1 MSSSSS
7 KIVAI
12 AHTLLIPT
20 LLVIVIAAYENAPT
34 FPHLSLFLPS
44 MMRGLPRWRIIV
56 VCLLPVCHDISSS
69 LSYPRQ
75 TLWSNVTP
83 SHNHLSPPQ
92 CSRLIVVLLLPRQP
106 NPNRRYSDR
115 RWFLPPLLLLSSLPR
130 IHTHRH
136 IAPHLQRRRNVG
148 TMIPQLLPQLQTPEQ
163 NGGAAPIDALM
174 PASAKGFK

>member
-83 SHNHLSPPQ
+83 SHNHLSPPNVQ
-92 CSRLIVVLLLPRQP
+92 GWLLCYYYRANLTLTADTATDVDSCLHCCSCHHCREYTLIDISLPISSGGETWEQ
-106 NPNRRYSDR
+106 
-115 RWFLPPLLLLSSLPR
+115 WFLSFYRSYKHQSKMAVL
-130 IHTHRH
+130 
-136 IAPHLQRRRNVG
+136 RR
-148 TMIPQLLPQLQTPEQ
+148 
-163 NGGAAPIDALM
+163 LM
-174 PASAKGFK
+174 R